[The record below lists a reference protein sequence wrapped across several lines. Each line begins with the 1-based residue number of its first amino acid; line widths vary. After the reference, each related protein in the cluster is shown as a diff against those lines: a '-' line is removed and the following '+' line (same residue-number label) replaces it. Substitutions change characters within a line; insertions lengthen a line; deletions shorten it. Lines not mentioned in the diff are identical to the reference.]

1 MSDFDR
7 DVNQK
12 QEDEIP
18 APTVQIQQGSLYL
31 RLPSEQDPRYGKV
44 RAMVN
49 MFPGDSSL
57 TVFFA
62 DTRQRRGSRCSLD
75 NRLLRELEAL
85 LGTENVVVK

>member
-1 MSDFDR
+1 
-7 DVNQK
+7 
-12 QEDEIP
+12 
-18 APTVQIQQGSLYL
+18 
-31 RLPSEQDPRYGKV
+31 
-44 RAMVN
+44 MVN

-85 LGTENVVVK
+85 LGKENVVVK